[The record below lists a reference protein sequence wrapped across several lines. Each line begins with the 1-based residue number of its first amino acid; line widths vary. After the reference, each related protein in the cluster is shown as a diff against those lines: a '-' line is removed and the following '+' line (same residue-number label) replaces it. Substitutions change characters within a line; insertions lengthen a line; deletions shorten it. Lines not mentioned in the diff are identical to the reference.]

1 MDNKF
6 EELKREVTGSMKSQ
20 GDLGDVFLKFGIT
33 PDNPE
38 SLKEVIK
45 DAGIDEEITPEKA
58 AEMVK
63 NMTENLPPEM
73 KKYMADM
80 IENVS
85 KSISADPM
93 PDDVQNLWKTGKSR
107 RTKRRE
113 AFLRLL
119 YFYSF
124 FLMMPHDLIS
134 QSLCQR
140 PYRYHYLSP
149 YKVSGKGNPGFIIH
163 VYNST

>member
-20 GDLGDVFLKFGIT
+20 GDLGDIFLKFGIT
-33 PDNPE
+33 PDNPD

-45 DAGIDEEITPEKA
+45 DAGIDDDITPEKA

-63 NMTENLPPEM
+63 NMTENLPPEI

-80 IENVS
+80 IENVG

-93 PDDVQNLWKTGKSR
+93 PDDVQKLMENWKKAGEQKEE
-107 RTKRRE
+107 KP
-113 AFLRLL
+113 F
-119 YFYSF
+119 
-124 FLMMPHDLIS
+124 
-134 QSLCQR
+134 
-140 PYRYHYLSP
+140 
-149 YKVSGKGNPGFIIH
+149 
-163 VYNST
+163 